1 MRKRIKKTGEIVEVV
16 NYKSVFSEKRNDDFV
31 TYVDSNGFKHENV
44 KLMNVNFDF
53 EDVPKNEP
61 SDNINWEERRYEI
74 AKSMLAAFL
83 SNSCS
88 SVYGGTYERQVKDAV
103 QYADAL
109 IAELKNIEQ

>member
-16 NYKSVFSEKRNDDFV
+16 NYKSALSERRNDDFV
-31 TYVDSNGFKHENV
+31 TYIDSNGFKHDNV
-44 KLMNVNFDF
+44 KLLNVDFDF
-53 EDVPKNEP
+53 EDVPKNKP
-61 SDNINWEERRYEI
+61 CDNINWEERRYEI

-88 SVYGGTYERQVKDAV
+88 TVYGGTYERQAKDAV

>member
-16 NYKSVFSEKRNDDFV
+16 NYKSAFYERRNDDFV

-44 KLMNVNFDF
+44 KLLNVDFDF
-53 EDVPKNEP
+53 EDVPKNKP
-61 SDNINWEERRYEI
+61 CDNINWEERRYEI

-88 SVYGGTYERQVKDAV
+88 TVYGGTYERQAKDAV

-109 IAELKNIEQ
+109 IAELKNTEQ